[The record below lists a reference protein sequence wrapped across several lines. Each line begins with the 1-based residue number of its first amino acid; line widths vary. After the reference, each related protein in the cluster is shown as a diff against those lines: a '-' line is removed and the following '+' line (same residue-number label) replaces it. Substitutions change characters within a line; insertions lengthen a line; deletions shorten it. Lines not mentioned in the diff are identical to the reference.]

1 MSLLYRNGTGRN
13 NVAWGGS
20 ISTAANYLRRTGTG
34 KNDIAYLNISTS
46 GTWNLL
52 ERTASGINSIRWK
65 NITFSF
71 LSFAKYQLGSMY
83 VRLPNKYYN
92 LKVVDDR
99 GATSSSTFT
108 YFCTINSVGVNSFNV
123 SVSYR
128 GAQDLSYMQLA
139 IYFATKEA
147 CSGFMD
153 EVQNNYTK
161 VSILPRQYTQNLTWG
176 SAMYGPYETVGD
188 IPPNASSAPHA
199 WYVTFN
205 LGEHHMNSEYP
216 TQVVFS

>member
-20 ISTAANYLRRTGTG
+20 TSTAANYLRRTGTSR
-34 KNDIAYLNISTS
+34 NNIAYLNISTS

-52 ERTASGINSIRWK
+52 ERTASSINSIRWN

-83 VRLPNKYYN
+83 LRLPMKYYN
-92 LKVVDDR
+92 IRFAEDR

-108 YFCTINSVGVNSFNV
+108 YYGAIGSAGKNSYDNISIQTNS
-123 SVSYR
+123 SD
-128 GAQDLSYMQLA
+128 DLSYFQMA
-139 IYFATKEA
+139 IYFATEEA
-147 CSGFMD
+147 ATGFMN
-153 EVQNNYTK
+153 EVKNNYTK
-161 VSILPRQYTQNLTWG
+161 VSINPIQYLQNLTWG
-176 SAMYGPYETVGD
+176 TAMYGPYETYGD
-188 IPPNASSAPHA
+188 TPPNGTRTHT
-199 WYVTFN
+199 WYVYFN
-205 LGEHHMNSEYP
+205 LGEHHLHNIDP

>member
-34 KNDIAYLNISTS
+34 RNDITYLNISTS

-83 VRLPNKYYN
+83 KRLPNAYYN
-92 LKVVDDR
+92 LKIADDR
-99 GATSSSTFT
+99 GATSKSTFT
-108 YFCTINSVGVNSFNV
+108 YYCTINSTGVNSFNV

-128 GAQDLSYMQLA
+128 GTEDLSYMQLS

-147 CSGFMD
+147 CSGFMN

-161 VSILPRQYTQNLTWG
+161 VSILPRQYTQNLTWT
-176 SAMYGPYETVGD
+176 AMYDPYETVED
-188 IPPNASSAPHA
+188 VPPNASSAPHT
-199 WYVTFN
+199 WRVYFN